1 MSKKRYK
8 KKFKN
13 NMLQSKSSMFF
24 DILFYSIVSD
34 KKLYII
40 SINVFLVL
48 YIFNFVIGLNLS
60 FYLIL
65 LFVAFFTITT
75 AFLFFTNNNN
85 QTKNFL
91 RIKK

>member
-1 MSKKRYK
+1 MFKKRYK
-8 KKFKN
+8 KNFKN

-34 KKLYII
+34 KKLYLI
-40 SINVFLVL
+40 SIDIFLIL
-48 YIFNFVIGLNLS
+48 YTFNFVIGLNLS

-65 LFVAFFTITT
+65 LFVVFFTITT
-75 AFLFFTNNNN
+75 SFLFFTNNNN